1 MAKSKRLNPVYG
13 NGEMFGRL
21 WRSYLRKHTVP
32 IVLASVLMVIEGST
46 LGVLSWMLKPTFD
59 LVFVGG
65 QADAIWWVG
74 LGIFGLFVLRATTG
88 VAQKFIMAKVSNK
101 TSAEM
106 QTDLLKHVLTLDNSF
121 FQATSPGVLI
131 SRISSDTRATQNIW
145 SALITGAGRDAIS
158 LLSLFTVAL
167 MVDPIWTMVALI
179 GTPLLI
185 LPNLMLQRYI
195 AAARVTRLDEIFHGV
210 TSVKLNALEAYQHRR
225 YASLTSAFVKAQVKM
240 TGISG
245 MMPGVIDIATGLG
258 FFCVIVYGGSEI
270 IAGEKTVGDFMS
282 FFAAMTLAFQP
293 LRRLGS
299 LTGTWQIAAASLER
313 VFQLFDLRPSISG
326 NSSPVVK
333 PDLQDTTIRFEN
345 VDLSYGDAEVLRGLT
360 FSAEAGKMTALV
372 GASGAGKSSIFNL
385 LTRLVEVDSGRI
397 TIGDQDISKM
407 DLPDLRSLFSVVSQD
422 SLLFDETIRE
432 NILVGRKDVP
442 EDVLREA
449 IEAAHASEFIDAMPV
464 GLETPAGPR
473 GSNLS
478 GGQRQRIA
486 IARALLR
493 DAPILLLD
501 EATSAL
507 DAALEA
513 QVQDAIETL
522 SKGRTVLVIAHHMS
536 VVARADQIIVL
547 NQGQTEDQGTE
558 AELLVR
564 GGLFAN
570 LHALQL
576 RQK

>member
-1 MAKSKRLNPVYG
+1 
-13 NGEMFGRL
+13 
-21 WRSYLRKHTVP
+21 
-32 IVLASVLMVIEGST
+32 
-46 LGVLSWMLKPTFD
+46 
-59 LVFVGG
+59 
-65 QADAIWWVG
+65 
-74 LGIFGLFVLRATTG
+74 
-88 VAQKFIMAKVSNK
+88 
-101 TSAEM
+101 
-106 QTDLLKHVLTLDNSF
+106 
-121 FQATSPGVLI
+121 
-131 SRISSDTRATQNIW
+131 
-145 SALITGAGRDAIS
+145 
-158 LLSLFTVAL
+158 
-167 MVDPIWTMVALI
+167 
-179 GTPLLI
+179 
-185 LPNLMLQRYI
+185 
-195 AAARVTRLDEIFHGV
+195 
-210 TSVKLNALEAYQHRR
+210 
-225 YASLTSAFVKAQVKM
+225 M

>member
-1 MAKSKRLNPVYG
+1 M
-13 NGEMFGRL
+13 
-21 WRSYLRKHTVP
+21 
-32 IVLASVLMVIEGST
+32 
-46 LGVLSWMLKPTFD
+46 
-59 LVFVGG
+59 
-65 QADAIWWVG
+65 
-74 LGIFGLFVLRATTG
+74 
-88 VAQKFIMAKVSNK
+88 
-101 TSAEM
+101 
-106 QTDLLKHVLTLDNSF
+106 
-121 FQATSPGVLI
+121 
-131 SRISSDTRATQNIW
+131 
-145 SALITGAGRDAIS
+145 
-158 LLSLFTVAL
+158 
-167 MVDPIWTMVALI
+167 
-179 GTPLLI
+179 
-185 LPNLMLQRYI
+185 
-195 AAARVTRLDEIFHGV
+195 
-210 TSVKLNALEAYQHRR
+210 
-225 YASLTSAFVKAQVKM
+225 
-240 TGISG
+240 
-245 MMPGVIDIATGLG
+245 
-258 FFCVIVYGGSEI
+258 
-270 IAGEKTVGDFMS
+270 
-282 FFAAMTLAFQP
+282 
-293 LRRLGS
+293 
-299 LTGTWQIAAASLER
+299 
-313 VFQLFDLRPSISG
+313 FQLFDLRPSISG